1 MSDLLAK
8 CDWDED
14 ELHVYLTEWPDV
26 VYVWVD
32 EKTMPFVP
40 VGSKSAENKEL
51 REFAK
56 MAMYNG
62 CIGCP
67 HKKMYKSCD
76 GCHLYEWANKLG
88 IEVME

>member
-1 MSDLLAK
+1 MEKYEK

-40 VGSKSAENKEL
+40 VGSKSAEIKEL
-51 REFAK
+51 RELVQDMWDWLAPY
-56 MAMYNG
+56 ATANG
-62 CIGCP
+62 VILTRL
-67 HKKMYKSCD
+67 HERMSELIRD
-76 GCHLYEWANKLG
+76 
-88 IEVME
+88 